1 MKKNN
6 TTANNRTETKTLYRT
21 SFTLPNGKRK
31 FVSAKSQE
39 ELDKKVLEL
48 KLQANA
54 GVDICDSTTFGEFA
68 EIWFKAYK
76 DTGGI
81 SDAHRTSILNALN
94 VHILPYISGY
104 PIRNITQMHI
114 QGCFRHMAGKSTSL
128 FNKVRTTLVEIFD
141 AAVANRVLAVSPM
154 QGIRIATKPRKK
166 EEREA
171 ITEDEEAEILRAMRE
186 QAMNPDSTKEMQRAY
201 YMCVF
206 GFKFG
211 MRRGEIMGLKKSDFD
226 FTSHDVKLD
235 RTIIWP
241 GNSKGEVSNDMKT
254 ENAHRTIPIPDSVF
268 DDVQKLVSGIGS
280 DGFLFS
286 LDDGSPLSYT
296 AVRNAWGVV
305 EETTG
310 TKFCKHIMRHSYCTR
325 LYEKGFLPKEVQYL
339 MGHSSPDM
347 SLKVYAHYTKRS
359 QYGSTSEKLRSSL

>member
-1 MKKNN
+1 MKTN
-6 TTANNRTETKTLYRT
+6 TNTNDTFRA

-31 FVSAKSQE
+31 FVRANSKE
-39 ELDKKVLEL
+39 ELEKKLLEL
-48 KLQANA
+48 KVQANA
-54 GVDICDSTTFGEFA
+54 GIDICDSTTFGEFA

-81 SDAHRTSILNALN
+81 SDAHRASILNALN

-104 PIRNITQMHI
+104 PIRSITQMHV

-128 FNKVRTTLVEIFD
+128 FNKVRTTLGEIFD
-141 AAVANRVLAVSPM
+141 AAVANRIIPVSPM
-154 QGIRIATKPRKK
+154 QGIRIAAKPRKK
-166 EEREA
+166 EESEA
-171 ITEDEEAEILRAMRE
+171 ITESEETEILRTMRE
-186 QAMNPDSTKEMQRAY
+186 QAMSQGSTKEMQRAY

-211 MRRGEIMGLKKSDFD
+211 MRRGEIMGLKESDFD

-241 GNSKGEVSNDMKT
+241 NNAKGQVSTNMKT
-254 ENAHRTIPIPDSVF
+254 ENAHRTLPIPDSVY
-268 DDVQKLVSGIGS
+268 DDVLQLVSGTGN
-280 DGFLFS
+280 DCFLFA
-286 LDDGSPLSYT
+286 LDDGSPLSYS
-296 AVRNAWGVV
+296 AVRNAWDTVKEV
-305 EETTG
+305 TG
-310 TKFCKHIMRHSYCTR
+310 TKFGKHIMRHSYCTR

-347 SLKVYAHYTKRS
+347 SLKVYAHFTKRS
-359 QYGSTSEKLRSSL
+359 QYGSTSEKLRSSF